1 MTISNLKRNNTKFSH
16 EIFKSRVLKPLILDI
31 SRIFTNILLTLSIS
45 LWINGRI
52 EHYFIKTVT
61 SNFIKSFIYARKKQD
76 YSLIARLLLI

>member
-1 MTISNLKRNNTKFSH
+1 MTTSNLKRNNTKFSH

-31 SRIFTNILLTLSIS
+31 TRIFTNILLTLSIS

-61 SNFIKSFIYARKKQD
+61 SNFIKSFIYARKNKIIALLQD
-76 YSLIARLLLI
+76 YC